1 MILLTTQHI
10 ILLLSNLKCLILQYK
25 IRYTQNNMRHYTKK
39 NKKNKKKKNLKG
51 LSYLLCIVRRNTMD
65 LESVLTILFF
75 IALNNCLE
83 SEGKIIF
90 SRKSNYYL

>member
-39 NKKNKKKKNLKG
+39 NKNLKV

>member
-39 NKKNKKKKNLKG
+39 NKKNKKKK
-51 LSYLLCIVRRNTMD
+51 T
-65 LESVLTILFF
+65 
-75 IALNNCLE
+75 
-83 SEGKIIF
+83 
-90 SRKSNYYL
+90 